1 DDVLSSVAG
10 DDDLEDGS
18 DGDSAQAGAE
28 DDPLDDGEENASLYS
43 DSEDDGEE
51 NASLYSD
58 SEDEGDDVAL
68 SATTGE
74 DGEDG
79 FSADIIS
86 FTGLNLDEPD
96 SMNNGETVHTAGESL
111 DGLME
116 ELSSG
121 FAEEDYLPDDGEW
134 VDVTLA
140 GVQLPEEGH
149 YGL

>member
-43 DSEDDGEE
+43 DSEDEGEDDVLSSVAGDDGEGE
-51 NASLYSD
+51 FSD
-58 SEDEGDDVAL
+58 
-68 SATTGE
+68 
-74 DGEDG
+74 
-79 FSADIIS
+79 DIIS
-86 FTGLNLDEPD
+86 FTGLNLDELD
-96 SMNNGETVHTAGESL
+96 STNNGETVQTAGEIP

-140 GVQLPEEGH
+140 GVQLPEEAH
-149 YGL
+149 YVL

>member
-1 DDVLSSVAG
+1 VFSSVAG
-10 DDDLEDGS
+10 DGGEGEFS
-18 DGDSAQAGAE
+18 DG
-28 DDPLDDGEENASLYS
+28 
-43 DSEDDGEE
+43 
-51 NASLYSD
+51 
-58 SEDEGDDVAL
+58 
-68 SATTGE
+68 
-74 DGEDG
+74 
-79 FSADIIS
+79 IIS
-86 FTGLNLDEPD
+86 FTGLNLDEPGAAGD
-96 SMNNGETVHTAGESL
+96 GETFQTAGAIP